1 MSDIKDYLNNDFRPI
16 ESSELVASVKDFFAE
31 EPFTHF
37 PIVENGIYIGS
48 ISAEDAETFEDEKN
62 LTHYRY
68 ALEGFFARTNMIWLD
83 VLELFALNETN
94 VIPVLDLNNKYVG
107 YYEMADIVRLF
118 NETPF
123 LKEQGGIIVVEKGV
137 TDYSIGQITQI
148 VESNNGKIL
157 GLFIS
162 GSTSDSVQ
170 VTIKIAIG
178 GMNEIIQ
185 TFRRYEYEII
195 SEHQEDTYLKN
206 LQERSDYLDKYL
218 NI

>member
-1 MSDIKDYLNNDFRPI
+1 MSDVTQYLNNDFRAI
-16 ESSELVASVKDFFAE
+16 DSSETLSSVKDFFADGH
-31 EPFTHF
+31 FTHF
-37 PIVENGIYIGS
+37 PVTENDIYIGS
-48 ISAEDAETFEDEKN
+48 IGADDADTFEDDKQ
-62 LTHYRY
+62 LSHYRY
-68 ALEGFFARTNMIWLD
+68 ALEGFFARTNMFWLD
-83 VLELFALNETN
+83 VLELFAINATN
-94 VIPVLDLNNKYVG
+94 VIPVLDESNKYVG

-137 TDYSIGQITQI
+137 ADYSIGQITQI

-162 GSTSDSVQ
+162 ESTVDTVQ

-178 GMNEIIQ
+178 GINEIIQ
-185 TFRRYEYEII
+185 TFRRYDYEII
-195 SEHQEDTYLKN
+195 SEHQEDNYLRN
-206 LQERSDYLDKYL
+206 LKDRSDYLDKYL

>member
-1 MSDIKDYLNNDFRPI
+1 MSDISQYLNNDFRAI
-16 ESSELVASVKDFFAE
+16 DSSETLSSVKDFFADGH
-31 EPFTHF
+31 FTHF
-37 PIVENGIYIGS
+37 PVTENNIYIGS
-48 ISAEDAETFEDEKN
+48 IGSDDADTFDDDKQ

-68 ALEGFFARTNMIWLD
+68 ALEGFFARTSMMWLD
-83 VLELFALNETN
+83 VLELFAINETN
-94 VIPVLDLNNKYVG
+94 VIPVLDESNLYVG

-137 TDYSIGQITQI
+137 ADYSIGQITQI

-162 GSTSDSVQ
+162 EASVDTVQ

-178 GMNEIIQ
+178 GINEIIQ
-185 TFRRYEYEII
+185 TFRRYEYEVI
-195 SEHQEDTYLKN
+195 SEHQEDNYMRNLKD
-206 LQERSDYLDKYL
+206 RSDYLDKYL